1 MNNLL
6 HRIPMSRKFLLVL
19 ALPLLAMAYF
29 AITGIVERQHTT
41 SAMSELQSLTALAQ
55 KASNLVHELQQER
68 GMTAGFLGSKGQ
80 NFRQELGPKRQD
92 ANAQEQ
98 AFQVFLQGLDD
109 GMFDEALNAKIKT
122 AQTLLKKTP
131 SIRQQVDS
139 LSIPAANAIGHYT
152 AINSELIGLVSGLSH
167 ATQQA
172 SVARRLIAYNSF
184 LEVKERAG
192 IERAVLTNA
201 FSSDAFSPALYQKFL
216 TILGEESA
224 FLKSFHA
231 LALDS
236 IQARYNELMSG
247 PDIERVADLR
257 QLAVERGAEG
267 GFGVDAQQWFAW
279 QTDKINL
286 LKKVEDVMAEDVLT
300 TTATLYQQARNAL
313 VQYLVIA
320 ALAAGLAIFLAFTIV
335 RSIVTPL
342 KRALGNISTR
352 GGDLTQ
358 RLDVPG
364 SDELSQLY
372 RAFNE
377 STASTE
383 QLVANVKQGA
393 TSVKVASGEIAMGN
407 QDLAQRTE
415 EQSASLVETAA
426 SMEQITATVHQTA
439 DNARQAQTM
448 SHEVTGQAHEASEV
462 AGKARKAMTQIH
474 ESNQQVTSIIK
485 AIDAIAFQTNLL
497 ALNAS
502 VEAAR
507 AGEHGR
513 GFAVVAS
520 EVRNLASRSAEEANQ
535 IRQLIEN
542 NVNKINEGEALV
554 SNSSD
559 ILETISEQMKKMALL
574 VSEITTAS
582 TEQSSGIEQI
592 NQAMSQLE
600 EVTQQNAALVEEMA
614 AASKSLDEQS
624 EEMAG
629 VIDQF
634 KVSSDA
640 AQAVT
645 QHARVLP
652 APTDR
657 ETSAA
662 Y

>member
-1 MNNLL
+1 
-6 HRIPMSRKFLLVL
+6 MSRKFLLVL

-29 AITGIVERQHTT
+29 AITGIVERQQTT
-41 SAMSELQSLTALAQ
+41 STMSQLQSLTALAQ

-68 GMTAGFLGSKGQ
+68 GMTAGFLGSDGQ
-80 NFRQELGPKRQD
+80 EFRKELGPKRQD

-98 AFQVFLQGLDD
+98 AFRNYLLSLEESVLDD
-109 GMFDEALNAKIKT
+109 ALNARIDKI
-122 AQTLLKKTP
+122 QTLLKNTAT
-131 SIRQQVDS
+131 IRQQVDS
-139 LSIPAANAIGHYT
+139 LSIPTAKAIGHYT
-152 AINSELIGLVSGLSH
+152 TINNELIGLVSGLSH
-167 ATQQA
+167 ATRQA
-172 SVARRLIAYNSF
+172 SVARRLVAYNSF

-192 IERAVLTNA
+192 IERALLANA
-201 FSSDAFSPALYQKFL
+201 FSKDVFSPVLYQQLL
-216 TILGEESA
+216 TVLGEEGA

-231 LALDS
+231 LAGDDV
-236 IQARYNELMSG
+236 QARYDELLSG
-247 PDIERVADLR
+247 PVVERVSNLRKLAIERGL
-257 QLAVERGAEG
+257 QG
-267 GFGVDAQQWFAW
+267 GFGVDPQQWFEW
-279 QTDKINL
+279 QTDKIEL
-286 LKKVEDVMAEDVLT
+286 LKDVEDVMGEEILT
-300 TTATLYQQARNAL
+300 ATATLYQQARNAL
-313 VQYLVIA
+313 VQYVLVA
-320 ALAAGLAIFLAFTIV
+320 ALATGLAIFLAFAIV
-335 RSIVTPL
+335 RSIVAPL
-342 KRALGNISTR
+342 KRALQDILSR

-358 RLDVPG
+358 RLNVPG

-377 STASTE
+377 STATTE

-393 TSVKVASGEIAMGN
+393 MSVKVASGEIAMGN

-439 DNARQAQTM
+439 DNARQAQAM
-448 SHEVTGQAHEASEV
+448 SHEVTGQANEASNV
-462 AGKARKAMTQIH
+462 AGQARQAMTQIH
-474 ESNQQVTSIIK
+474 ESNKQVTSIIK

-542 NVNKINEGEALV
+542 NVNNINEGEALV
-554 SNSSD
+554 TNSSN
-559 ILETISEQMKKMALL
+559 ILETIAGQMKKMADL
-574 VSEITTAS
+574 VSDITSAS

-634 KVSSDA
+634 KVSTDA
-640 AQAVT
+640 AQAVA
-645 QHARVLP
+645 QHARKLP
-652 APTDR
+652 APAGR
-657 ETSAA
+657 ETSEA

>member
-1 MNNLL
+1 
-6 HRIPMSRKFLLVL
+6 MSRKFLLVL

-29 AITGIVERQHTT
+29 AVTGIVERQRTT
-41 SAMSELQSLTALAQ
+41 STMSDLQSLTALAQ

-68 GMTAGFLGSKGQ
+68 GMTAGFLGSEGQ
-80 NFRQELGPKRQD
+80 DFRQELGPKRQD
-92 ANAQEQ
+92 ANTQEQ
-98 AFQVFLQGLDD
+98 AFQEFLQGLDE
-109 GMFDEALNAKIKT
+109 GMLDDALTAKIGA
-122 AQTLLKKTP
+122 AQTLLKNTA

-139 LSIPAANAIGHYT
+139 LSIPAAKAIGHYT
-152 AINSELIGLVSGLSH
+152 TTNSALIGLVSGLSH

-172 SVARRLIAYNSF
+172 AVARRLIAYNSF
-184 LEVKERAG
+184 LEIKERAG
-192 IERAVLTNA
+192 IERALLTNA
-201 FSSDAFSPALYQKFL
+201 FSRDVFSPTIYQKFL
-216 TILGEESA
+216 TILGEEGA
-224 FLKSFHA
+224 FLKSFRA
-231 LALDS
+231 LALDN
-236 IQARYNELMSG
+236 IQTRHDELLVG
-247 PDIERVADLR
+247 PDVERVADLR
-257 QLAVERGAEG
+257 QLALERGLQG
-267 GFGVDAQQWFAW
+267 GFGVNPQQWFEW
-279 QTDKINL
+279 QTNKINL
-286 LKKVEDVMAEDVLT
+286 LKKVEDIMAEDVLT

-313 VQYLVIA
+313 MQYLVIA
-320 ALAAGLAIFLAFTIV
+320 ALAAGFAIFLAFAIV
-335 RSIVTPL
+335 RSILVPL
-342 KRALGNISTR
+342 KRALEDISSR

-372 RAFNE
+372 QAFNE
-377 STASTE
+377 STETTE

-393 TSVKVASGEIAMGN
+393 MSVKVASGEIAMGN

-448 SHEVTGQAHEASEV
+448 SHEVTGQASQASEV
-462 AGKARKAMTQIH
+462 AGRARQAMTQIH
-474 ESNQQVTSIIK
+474 ESNQEVTSIIK

-634 KVSSDA
+634 KVSADA
-640 AQAVT
+640 AQAVA
-645 QHARVLP
+645 QHARELP
-652 APTDR
+652 APADR
-657 ETSAA
+657 EPCSA

>member
-1 MNNLL
+1 
-6 HRIPMSRKFLLVL
+6 MSRKFLLVL
-19 ALPLLAMAYF
+19 ALPILAMAYF
-29 AITGIVERQHTT
+29 AITGIVERQRTT
-41 SAMSELQSLTALAQ
+41 STMSDLQSLTALAQ

-80 NFRQELGPKRQD
+80 DFRQELGPKRQD
-92 ANAQEQ
+92 ANTQERV
-98 AFQVFLQGLDD
+98 FQEFLQGLDE
-109 GMFDEALNAKIKT
+109 GMLDDALNAKIGT
-122 AQTLLKKTP
+122 AQTLLKNTA

-139 LSIPAANAIGHYT
+139 LSIPAARAIGHYT
-152 AINSELIGLVSGLSH
+152 AINSELIDLVSSLSH
-167 ATQQA
+167 ATRQA

-201 FSSDAFSPALYQKFL
+201 FSSDVFSPVLYQEFL
-216 TILGEESA
+216 TILGEENA

-231 LALDS
+231 LASSDV
-236 IQARYNELMSG
+236 QVRYDELLSG
-247 PDIERVADLR
+247 PVVERVSNLRKLAIERGL
-257 QLAVERGAEG
+257 QG
-267 GFGVDAQQWFAW
+267 GFGVDPQQWFSW
-279 QTDKINL
+279 QTDKIEL
-286 LKKVEDVMAEDVLT
+286 LKEVEDVMAEDVLT
-300 TTATLYQQARNAL
+300 TTAILYQQARNAL
-313 VQYLVIA
+313 MQYLVIA
-320 ALAAGLAIFLAFTIV
+320 ALAAGLAIFLAFAIV
-335 RSIVTPL
+335 RSILVPL
-342 KRALGNISTR
+342 KRALEDISSR

-372 RAFNE
+372 QAFNE
-377 STASTE
+377 STATTE

-393 TSVKVASGEIAMGN
+393 MSVKVASGEIAMGN

-415 EQSASLVETAA
+415 EQSASLVQTAA

-448 SHEVTGQAHEASEV
+448 STEVTGQASQASEV

-474 ESNQQVTSIIK
+474 ESNQEVTSIIK

-535 IRQLIEN
+535 IRKLIEN

-629 VIDQF
+629 VIEQF
-634 KVSSDA
+634 KVSADA
-640 AQAVT
+640 AQAVA
-645 QHARVLP
+645 QHAGQSL
-652 APTDR
+652 APVSR
-657 ETSAA
+657 KTSEA